1 MLGILPIRLGTFS
14 YKLGML
20 AYRLI
25 VELAGKLVPFLYII
39 GSQGSSKAHQ
49 IILGGKRGQNIF
61 VFQTIKSRIL
71 RPWPF

>member
-39 GSQGSSKAHQ
+39 GSQVKV
-49 IILGGKRGQNIF
+49 K
-61 VFQTIKSRIL
+61 
-71 RPWPF
+71 